1 MQTQNIATLITFLG
15 LSSQTASAA
24 LLVVFF
30 LILRGHAL
38 RRRYFVVWGQAW
50 IALALALAMLLAG
63 YLPAPARL
71 SHATW
76 LGLTNFA
83 YQVGKLFYFVFLVQ
97 GTLLYTQ
104 GIKHPSRQRL
114 AYAFVFIYAIA
125 SYLAGGDLAEI
136 IRWQAVLAVAA
147 YGGACWLLLSL
158 PQERRTFGSR
168 AAAAVLGVETV
179 IWGSYFFAFSQDYS
193 DYVHETGVLA
203 KLAQHNAYLDL
214 ILQMLLGFGMV
225 LILLEDAKRETDT
238 AHRELEIA
246 HARLLRESLLD
257 SMTGAYNR
265 RAFADGTVLEKARQ
279 SWGTVVVMDLD
290 NLKQVNDSYGHRVG
304 DEMLKHVTDVL
315 RASLRP
321 SDKLF
326 RWGGD
331 EFLVVMPGADTDSVR
346 RRLEIMLDRAPP
358 LEVEGFEAAIKLQ
371 ASVGAAPFKGAN
383 DLERAVHDAD
393 RFMYEQKRV
402 HKTGP
407 GRQPPGQV
415 GEVPDS
421 TG

>member
-1 MQTQNIATLITFLG
+1 MQTQNVTALITFLG
-15 LSSQTASAA
+15 LSSQTASAS

-30 LILRGHAL
+30 FILRGHAL

-50 IALALALAMLLAG
+50 IALALALGLLLAG
-63 YLPAPARL
+63 YLPPPA
-71 SHATW
+71 
-76 LGLTNFA
+76 GLTHSVWTGATNFA
-83 YQVGKLFYFVFLVQ
+83 YQIGKLVYFVLLVQ
-97 GTLLYTQ
+97 GTLLYTH
-104 GIKHPSRQRL
+104 GIKQPVRL
-114 AYAFVFIYAIA
+114 RLVYIFIVLYALT
-125 SYLAGGDLAEI
+125 SYLAADSLAEI
-136 IRWQAVLAVAA
+136 IRWQSIFAVTA
-147 YGGACWLLLSL
+147 YGSACWLLLSL
-158 PQERRTFGSR
+158 PAERRTFGSR
-168 AAAAVLGVETV
+168 AAGFILAIEAV
-179 IWGSYFFAFSQDYS
+179 IWGSYFFAFGEDYS
-193 DYVHETGVLA
+193 DYVHTSGMLA
-203 KLAQHNAYLDL
+203 QLAQHNAYLDL

-265 RAFADGTVLEKARQ
+265 RAFADGSVLGRARQ

-290 NLKQVNDSYGHRVG
+290 NLKQVNDNYGHRVG
-304 DEMLKHVTDVL
+304 DELLKHFTDVL

-331 EFLVVMPGADTDSVR
+331 EFLIIMPGADTDSVR
-346 RRLEIMLDRAPP
+346 HRLEITLDRAPP
-358 LEVEGFEAAIKLQ
+358 LDVAGFEAAIKVQ
-371 ASVGAAPFKGAN
+371 ASVGAAAYKGAN

-393 RFMYEQKRV
+393 RFMYAQKRV

-407 GRQPPGQV
+407 QQRLGPE

-421 TG
+421 A

>member
-1 MQTQNIATLITFLG
+1 MQTQNVAALITFLG
-15 LSSQTASAA
+15 LSSQTASAG

-50 IALALALAMLLAG
+50 IALALALGLLLAG
-63 YLPAPARL
+63 YLPPPAGL
-71 SHATW
+71 ASASW

-83 YQVGKLFYFVFLVQ
+83 YQIGKLFYFALLVQ
-97 GTLLYTQ
+97 GTLLYTH
-104 GIKHPSRQRL
+104 GIKHPARL
-114 AYAFVFIYAIA
+114 RVAYGFIVVYAIT
-125 SYLAGGDLAEI
+125 SYLAAGGLAEI
-136 IRWQAVLAVAA
+136 IRWQSILAVAA
-147 YGGACWLLLSL
+147 YGGACWLLFTL
-158 PQERRTFGSR
+158 PAERRTFGSR
-168 AAAAVLGVETV
+168 AAGFVLAIEAL
-179 IWGSYFFAFSQDYS
+179 IWASYFFAFGQDYS
-193 DYVHETGVLA
+193 DYAHERGLLA
-203 KLAQHNAYLDL
+203 QLAQHNAYLDL

-257 SMTGAYNR
+257 AMTGAYNR
-265 RAFADGTVLEKARQ
+265 RAFADGSVLGKARK

-290 NLKQVNDSYGHRVG
+290 NLKQVNDNYGHRVG
-304 DEMLKHVTDVL
+304 DELLKHFTDVL

-346 RRLEIMLDRAPP
+346 RRLEIMLDRAPS
-358 LEVEGFEAAIKLQ
+358 LEIEGFEASIKVQ
-371 ASVGAAPFKGAN
+371 ASVGAAAYKGAN

-393 RFMYEQKRV
+393 QFMYEQKRV

-407 GRQPPGQV
+407 GASLGRPG
-415 GEVPDS
+415 EAPDS
-421 TG
+421 I